1 MIEILTTWLNCL
13 PAWALAL
20 VLCAFFLTITLA
32 GIVLIHPFMRR
43 AIHSERQ
50 VNDVVIFAAAN
61 YGLIY
66 AVLLGLLTVAT
77 FQTTK
82 DLEDHIGEEAS
93 SLSAMYHSAEDY
105 PEPLRSELRATLRD
119 YTHYVIEKDWP
130 AHRLGRTPKGGEHR
144 LEAIRAAL
152 YAFEPESK
160 TQAVLHD
167 EIIRQFNTQG
177 AVSVGAEP
185 FQSVFD

>member
-1 MIEILTTWLNCL
+1 MPFKLAGGMIENLTSWLNSL

-20 VLCAFFLTITLA
+20 VLCGFFLSITLV
-32 GIVLIHPFMRR
+32 GIILIHPLMRR

-50 VNDVVIFAAAN
+50 ANDVVIFAAAN

-93 SLSAMYHSAEDY
+93 SLSTMYHSAEDY
-105 PEPLRSELRATLRD
+105 PEPLRSQLKALRSVVALHLELVTIVARGG
-119 YTHYVIEKDWP
+119 YT
-130 AHRLGRTPKGGEHR
+130 
-144 LEAIRAAL
+144 
-152 YAFEPESK
+152 
-160 TQAVLHD
+160 
-167 EIIRQFNTQG
+167 N
-177 AVSVGAEP
+177 
-185 FQSVFD
+185 

>member
-1 MIEILTTWLNCL
+1 MIEILTTWLNSL

-32 GIVLIHPFMRR
+32 GIVLIHPLMRR

-105 PEPLRSELRATLRD
+105 P
-119 YTHYVIEKDWP
+119 
-130 AHRLGRTPKGGEHR
+130 
-144 LEAIRAAL
+144 
-152 YAFEPESK
+152 
-160 TQAVLHD
+160 
-167 EIIRQFNTQG
+167 
-177 AVSVGAEP
+177 
-185 FQSVFD
+185 